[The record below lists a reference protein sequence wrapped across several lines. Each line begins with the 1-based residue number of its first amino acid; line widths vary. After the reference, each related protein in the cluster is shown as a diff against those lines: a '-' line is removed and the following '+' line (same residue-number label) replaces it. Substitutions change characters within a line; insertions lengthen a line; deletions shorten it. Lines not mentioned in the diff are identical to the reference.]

1 MRILRRVL
9 NERII
14 AIPPAHDEPVE
25 PPSGLK
31 LFLPRKWL
39 VHILRWAQ
47 NERRRCCFKRL
58 PFLEV
63 ALGLM
68 YNIGSRRV
76 SHVNRGV
83 LICSATISAI

>member
-14 AIPPAHDEPVE
+14 AIQPAHDEPVE

-39 VHILRWAQ
+39 VRILRWAQ
-47 NERRRCCFKRL
+47 NER
-58 PFLEV
+58 
-63 ALGLM
+63 
-68 YNIGSRRV
+68 
-76 SHVNRGV
+76 
-83 LICSATISAI
+83 